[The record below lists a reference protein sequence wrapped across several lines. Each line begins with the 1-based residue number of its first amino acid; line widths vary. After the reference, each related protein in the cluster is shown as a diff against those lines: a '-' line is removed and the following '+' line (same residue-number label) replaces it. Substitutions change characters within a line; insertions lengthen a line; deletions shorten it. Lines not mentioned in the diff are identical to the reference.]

1 MDRRLTWYILTGMIL
16 GVIAGYAVHVG
27 LPQDAAWFG
36 YLTKTF
42 KLLSDIFLNLI
53 KLLVAPLILST
64 IVVGIAHMGDSSA
77 LGRIG
82 FRAISWFII
91 ASFISIGLGL
101 LMVNLFQPGV
111 GAPIDTVATAAQN
124 IGEVKKLDF
133 WEFILSIFPKNAI
146 EAMATNNILQIL
158 VFALFAGV
166 ALSAL
171 GERGA
176 PLVRGADALAEMML
190 QITHYVMRYAPIAV
204 FGALAAVVSKSG
216 LAILGTYLE
225 LVVEFYL
232 SLTILWVILLSLG
245 AIFLGKRIWTL
256 IRYIREPML
265 IAFSTASSEAALP
278 KLFEQLDRFGVPRRI
293 SGFMLPLGY
302 SFNLDGSM
310 MYMSFATIFIA
321 QAYGIELPI
330 GTQILILLTL
340 MISSKG
346 VAAVPRASLVVI
358 TGTLAMFDL
367 PVEGVALILA
377 IDQFLD
383 MGRTATNV
391 VGNAVATS
399 VITKWEGMLEVEEP
413 EFIEPPHA
421 PSHTAAHGRAGL
433 ELADDMVDDR
443 RGGERRDE
451 DRRDDASDRRGDD
464 RRK

>member
-1 MDRRLTWYILTGMIL
+1 MIL
-16 GVIAGYAVHVG
+16 GVIVGYAVHVG
-27 LPQDAAWFG
+27 LPQDNVWFE

-82 FRAISWFII
+82 FRAITWFII

-111 GAPIDTVATAAQN
+111 GAPVDSVANAAAT

-171 GERGA
+171 GEKGA

-190 QITHYVMRYAPIAV
+190 QITHYVMRYAPVAV

-232 SLTILWVILLSLG
+232 SLAILWTILLSMG
-245 AIFLGKRIWTL
+245 AIFLGRRIWTL

-321 QAYGIELPI
+321 QAYGIELSI
-330 GTQILILLTL
+330 ATQILILLTL

-399 VITKWEGMLEVEEP
+399 VITKWEGMLEVEQP
-413 EFIEPPHA
+413 EFVEPPHA
-421 PSHTAAHGRAGL
+421 PAHTAHAGAGGL
-433 ELADDMVDDR
+433 DLAEDMVTD
-443 RGGERRDE
+443 ER
-451 DRRDDASDRRGDD
+451 SG
-464 RRK
+464 KS

>member
-1 MDRRLTWYILTGMIL
+1 MDKKLTYWILVGMIL
-16 GVIAGYAVHVG
+16 GVIVGYAVHVG
-27 LPQDAAWFG
+27 LPQDNVWFE

-82 FRAISWFII
+82 FRAITWFII

-111 GAPIDTVATAAQN
+111 GAPVDSVANAAAT

-171 GERGA
+171 GEKGA

-190 QITHYVMRYAPIAV
+190 QITHYVMRYAPVAV

-232 SLTILWVILLSLG
+232 SLAILWTILLSMG
-245 AIFLGKRIWTL
+245 AIFLGRRIWTL

-321 QAYGIELPI
+321 QAYGIELSI
-330 GTQILILLTL
+330 ATQILILLTL

-399 VITKWEGMLEVEEP
+399 VITKWEGMLEVEQP
-413 EFIEPPHA
+413 EFVEPPHA
-421 PSHTAAHGRAGL
+421 PAHTAHAGAGGL
-433 ELADDMVDDR
+433 DLAEDMVTD
-443 RGGERRDE
+443 ER
-451 DRRDDASDRRGDD
+451 SG
-464 RRK
+464 KS

>member
-1 MDRRLTWYILTGMIL
+1 MDKRLTLWILAGMIL
-16 GVIAGYAVHVG
+16 GVAVGYTVHQNFA
-27 LPQDAAWFG
+27 PDSTQFE

-82 FRAISWFII
+82 FRAITWFII

-101 LMVNLFQPGV
+101 LMVNLFQPGI
-111 GAPIDTVATAAQN
+111 GAPVDSISNAAAT

-133 WEFILSIFPKNAI
+133 WEFFLSIFPKNAF

-158 VFALFAGV
+158 VFALFAGI

-171 GERGA
+171 GEKGA
-176 PLVRGADALAEMML
+176 PLVRGAEALAEMML
-190 QITHYVMRYAPIAV
+190 QITHYVMRYAPVAV
-204 FGALAAVVSKSG
+204 FGALAAVVAKSG
-216 LAILGTYLE
+216 LAILLTYLE
-225 LVVEFYL
+225 LVTEFYL
-232 SLTILWVILLSLG
+232 SLALLWTILLSIG
-245 AIFLGKRIWTL
+245 SIFLGRRIWTL

-321 QAYGIELPI
+321 QAYGIDLPI

-399 VITKWEGMLEVEEP
+399 VITKWEGMLEGEEP
-413 EFIEPPHA
+413 EYQATPHA
-421 PSHTAAHGRAGL
+421 PSHTAAGGKAAL
-433 ELADDMVDDR
+433 ELARNKVTK
-443 RGGERRDE
+443 
-451 DRRDDASDRRGDD
+451 A
-464 RRK
+464 RKTKL

>member
-1 MDRRLTWYILTGMIL
+1 VDKKLTYWILAGMVL
-16 GVIAGYAVHVG
+16 GVIVGYAVHVG
-27 LPQDAAWFG
+27 VPQDNVWFE

-82 FRAISWFII
+82 FRAITWFII

-111 GAPIDTVATAAQN
+111 GAPVDSIANAAAT

-133 WEFILSIFPKNAI
+133 WEFILSIFPKNAL

-171 GERGA
+171 GEKGA

-204 FGALAAVVSKSG
+204 FGALAGVVAKSG

-225 LVVEFYL
+225 LVTEFYL
-232 SLTILWVILLSLG
+232 SLAILWTILLSIG
-245 AIFLGKRIWTL
+245 AIFLGRRIFTL

-321 QAYGIELPI
+321 QAYGIDLPI
-330 GTQILILLTL
+330 ATQILILLTL

-413 EFIEPPHA
+413 EFIEPLHA
-421 PSHTAAHGRAGL
+421 PAHTAAGGKAGL
-433 ELADDMVDDR
+433 DLAEDMVTD
-443 RGGERRDE
+443 ER
-451 DRRDDASDRRGDD
+451 S
-464 RRK
+464 KSN

>member
-1 MDRRLTWYILTGMIL
+1 MDKRLTLWILAGMIL
-16 GVIAGYAVHVG
+16 GVAVGYTVHQNFA
-27 LPQDAAWFG
+27 PDSTQFE

-82 FRAISWFII
+82 FRAITWFII

-101 LMVNLFQPGV
+101 LMVNLFQPGI
-111 GAPIDTVATAAQN
+111 GAPVATISNAAAT

-133 WEFILSIFPKNAI
+133 WEFFLSIFPKNAF

-158 VFALFAGV
+158 VFALFAGI

-171 GERGA
+171 GEKGA
-176 PLVRGADALAEMML
+176 PLVRGAEALAEMML
-190 QITHYVMRYAPIAV
+190 QITHYVMRYAPVAV
-204 FGALAAVVSKSG
+204 FGALAAVVAKSG
-216 LAILGTYLE
+216 LAILLTYLE
-225 LVVEFYL
+225 LVTEFYL
-232 SLTILWVILLSLG
+232 SLALLWTILLSIG
-245 AIFLGKRIWTL
+245 AIFLGRRIWTL

-321 QAYGIELPI
+321 QAYGIDLPI

-413 EFIEPPHA
+413 EYLETPHA
-421 PSHTAAHGRAGL
+421 PSHTAAGGKAGL
-433 ELADDMVDDR
+433 ELASNK
-443 RGGERRDE
+443 
-451 DRRDDASDRRGDD
+451 ATKA
-464 RRK
+464 RKTKV